1 MAPTEPVFSGKHS
14 RDSKS
19 SQPSGESQEPWSS
32 REREMGKGSDRSSE
46 IDKEACGRTMASPDS
61 KRSAQQPCMMVRPL
75 TFGRGTFLQATTLE
89 KEGEKVLGGFPT
101 ITTMSSGTR
110 NRLGQDKD

>member
-1 MAPTEPVFSGKHS
+1 MPLLTGTAYLGKTFKKSFPCFMNYVWIRSSG
-14 RDSKS
+14 
-19 SQPSGESQEPWSS
+19 
-32 REREMGKGSDRSSE
+32 RSSE